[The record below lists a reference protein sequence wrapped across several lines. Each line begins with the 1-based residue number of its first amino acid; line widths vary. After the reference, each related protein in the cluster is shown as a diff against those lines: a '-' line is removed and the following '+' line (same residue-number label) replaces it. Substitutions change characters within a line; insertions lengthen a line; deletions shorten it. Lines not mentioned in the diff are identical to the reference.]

1 MLQNIGYRVD
11 TEIRNW
17 NEFETAFRKTFIF
30 EENKTDLWHRMQSRS
45 QRVNENISTYFH
57 DKVSLCKV
65 CNLRFAEI
73 KEQVAIGL
81 LSEKLRFYTSEIS
94 CTLGRFIQGYSQL

>member
-1 MLQNIGYRVD
+1 
-11 TEIRNW
+11 
-17 NEFETAFRKTFIF
+17 
-30 EENKTDLWHRMQSRS
+30 MQSRS